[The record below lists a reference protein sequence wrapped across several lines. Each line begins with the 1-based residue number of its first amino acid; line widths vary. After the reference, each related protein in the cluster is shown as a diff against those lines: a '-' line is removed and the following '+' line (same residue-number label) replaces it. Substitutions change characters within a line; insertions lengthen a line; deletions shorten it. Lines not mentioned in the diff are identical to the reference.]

1 MAAVYD
7 RIYAVKADDSGL
19 GSVIR
24 DHIMSSVR
32 ETVTLTIKPSTSYE
46 VYTVTVMTCSRQVI
60 PVRYTMRVF
69 VFTMPQIA

>member
-19 GSVIR
+19 G
-24 DHIMSSVR
+24 SSVR